1 MHESSASAEV
11 SQYRGLIQVY
21 TGDGKGKTTAALGL
35 CMRAVGSGMRAIV
48 LQFMKAGGTT
58 SELRSAERLS
68 PELTIRQLGRSPSF
82 ITGRPSPEDIEH
94 AKHAWADARKA
105 VLSGEYDLV
114 VLDEL
119 NVVLDLGMLSCEEVI
134 ECLKERP
141 QHVEVVLTG
150 RKAPKAILDMAD
162 LITEMRCIRH
172 PYERG
177 IPARLGIEY

>member
-1 MHESSASAEV
+1 
-11 SQYRGLIQVY
+11 
-21 TGDGKGKTTAALGL
+21 
-35 CMRAVGSGMRAIV
+35 
-48 LQFMKAGGTT
+48 
-58 SELRSAERLS
+58 
-68 PELTIRQLGRSPSF
+68 
-82 ITGRPSPEDIEH
+82 
-94 AKHAWADARKA
+94 
-105 VLSGEYDLV
+105 
-114 VLDEL
+114 
-119 NVVLDLGMLSCEEVI
+119 VVLDLGMLSCEEVI